1 VLKNSPASSFAP
13 VALFN
18 RFDLVPADG
27 AHCGEY
33 RIVCAMHDGAAGRL
47 ARELPPSKFRT

>member
-1 VLKNSPASSFAP
+1 MTTTDFFP

-18 RFDLVPADG
+18 RFDLAPEDG

-33 RIVCAMHDGAAGRL
+33 RIVYAMHDGTSGGV
-47 ARELPPSKFRT
+47 SG